1 MEFGNFLEFIYFSS
15 LAISV
20 NFPNQLVTVI
30 CNLVLKDKAP
40 SRNGSMLIIVFCS
53 TGKNVIVQNLKFI

>member
-20 NFPNQLVTVI
+20 NFPDQLVIVI
-30 CNLVLKDKAP
+30 SNPILKDSAS
-40 SRNGSMLIIVFCS
+40 SRNGSMLIIVFCA
-53 TGKNVIVQNLKFI
+53 T